1 MSGGNPS
8 AAAERRSAGHGSVN
22 SDAAAD
28 TTKRSRFVYQDDDV
42 IEKPFNWAQMR
53 RLLVYM
59 KPYKRQLLPVLIVM
73 MVLGTITKLA
83 IPFLISYAIDHAI
96 QPADGNPSLRLLY
109 IIAGTALGLYI
120 IQWGA
125 NTFRIKFMNVIGQR
139 IIYDLRADLFKHIQ
153 KLSFHF
159 YDKRPAGSV
168 LVRVTNDVNSLQELF
183 TNGAVNTL
191 VDCMQLLGIIIIL
204 LFLNVQLA
212 VAVMIT
218 VPIMF
223 LVSTKL
229 RKRIRF
235 AWQDVRIKQSRI
247 NSHLNEAIQGIRVT
261 QAYTQEQANMD
272 YFDHMNS
279 VNKKSWDRASAL
291 NQTFGPV
298 IEITSAIGAFVL
310 FMYGSHLIQS
320 DVITVGVLF
329 AFAQYVGNFWEPIN
343 RLGQMYSQML
353 IAMASSERIFEFMDE
368 QPSVG
373 EEDHAMKLPPV
384 HGDVAFENILFEYE
398 KGRPAL
404 RGISLSAQAGQSIAL
419 VGHTG
424 SGKSTII
431 NLLCRFYDPTE
442 GRVAIDGFD
451 IRNVTLES
459 LRSQIGIVLQDTFI
473 FSGTIRDNIR
483 FGRLDATDTE
493 VEEAAKAV
501 FAHDFIVNLKDG
513 YDTEVQERGNVLS
526 MGQRQLISFARALL
540 ANPRILILDEA
551 TASIDTETELK
562 IQEALKT
569 LLEGR
574 TSFIIAHRLS
584 TIRGCDN
591 IVVLDHGV
599 IQEQGT
605 HEQLMRMRGTY
616 YGLVAAQ
623 YKYM

>member
-1 MSGGNPS
+1 MSAMNE
-8 AAAERRSAGHGSVN
+8 AAAAGRKGRGTTQ
-22 SDAAAD
+22 D
-28 TTKRSRFVYQDDDV
+28 TSQKRSRFVYQDDEI

-59 KPYKRQLLPVLIVM
+59 KPYRKQLLPVLIIM

-96 QPADGNPSLRLLY
+96 QPAVGDPSTRLLY
-109 IIAGTALGLYI
+109 IIAGTVFGLYLV
-120 IQWGA
+120 QWAA
-125 NTFRIKFMNVIGQR
+125 NAFRIKFMNVIGQR

-168 LVRVTNDVNSLQELF
+168 LVRITNDVNSLQDLF
-183 TNGAVNTL
+183 TNGAINTL
-191 VDCMQLLGIIIIL
+191 VDCLQLLGIIIIL

-223 LVSTKL
+223 LISTKL
-229 RKRIRF
+229 RKKIRF

-261 QAYTQEQANMD
+261 QAYTQEQANME
-272 YFDHMNS
+272 YFDHMNQ
-279 VNKKSWDRASAL
+279 VNKKSWDRASAM

-298 IEITSAIGAFVL
+298 IEITSAIGAFIL
-310 FMYGSHLIQS
+310 FMLGSHLVQTEA
-320 DVITVGVLF
+320 ITVGILF
-329 AFAQYVGNFWEPIN
+329 AFAQYIGNFWEPIN

-353 IAMASSERIFEFMDE
+353 IGMASSERIFEFMDE
-368 QPSVG
+368 RPTIAEKEQARKMP
-373 EEDHAMKLPPV
+373 EV
-384 HGDVAFENILFEYE
+384 HGDVNFENIVFEYE

-404 RGISLSAQAGQSIAL
+404 RNISLSAKAGESIAL

-431 NLLCRFYDPTE
+431 SLLSRFYDPTE
-442 GRVAIDGFD
+442 GRVLVDGID
-451 IRNVTLES
+451 IRDVTLES

-483 FGRLDATDTE
+483 FGRLDATDAE
-493 VEEAAKAV
+493 VEAAAKAV
-501 FAHDFIVNLKDG
+501 FAHDFIVKLKDG
-513 YDTEVQERGNVLS
+513 YDTEVQERGNLLS
-526 MGQRQLISFARALL
+526 MGQRQLLSFARALL

-569 LLEGR
+569 LLQGR

-584 TIRGCDN
+584 TIRHCDN
-591 IVVLDHGV
+591 IIVLDHGV

-605 HEQLMRMRGTY
+605 HQELMAKQGTY

>member
-1 MSGGNPS
+1 MSAMNE
-8 AAAERRSAGHGSVN
+8 AAAAGRKGRETTK
-22 SDAAAD
+22 D
-28 TTKRSRFVYQDDDV
+28 TSQKRSRFVYQDDEI

-59 KPYKRQLLPVLIVM
+59 KPYRKQLLPVLIIM

-96 QPADGNPSLRLLY
+96 QPAVGDPSTRLLY
-109 IIAGTALGLYI
+109 IIAGTVFGLYLV
-120 IQWGA
+120 QWAA
-125 NTFRIKFMNVIGQR
+125 NAFRIKFMNVIGQR

-168 LVRVTNDVNSLQELF
+168 LVRITNDVNSLQDLF
-183 TNGAVNTL
+183 TNGAINTL
-191 VDCMQLLGIIIIL
+191 VDCLQLLGIIIIL

-229 RKRIRF
+229 RKKIRF

-261 QAYTQEQANMD
+261 QAYTQEQANME
-272 YFDHMNS
+272 YFDHMNQ
-279 VNKKSWDRASAL
+279 VNKKSWDRASAM

-298 IEITSAIGAFVL
+298 IEITSAIGAFIL
-310 FMYGSHLIQS
+310 FMLGSHLVQTEA
-320 DVITVGVLF
+320 ITVGILF
-329 AFAQYVGNFWEPIN
+329 AFAQYIGNFWEPIN

-353 IAMASSERIFEFMDE
+353 IGMASSERIFEFMDE
-368 QPSVG
+368 RPTIAEKDQARKMP
-373 EEDHAMKLPPV
+373 EV
-384 HGDVAFENILFEYE
+384 HGDVNFENIVFEYE

-404 RGISLSAQAGQSIAL
+404 RNISLSAKAGESIAL

-431 NLLCRFYDPTE
+431 SLLSRFYDPTE
-442 GRVAIDGFD
+442 GRVLVDGID
-451 IRNVTLES
+451 IRDVTLES

-483 FGRLDATDTE
+483 FGRLEATDAE
-493 VEEAAKAV
+493 VEAAAKAV
-501 FAHDFIVNLKDG
+501 FAHDFIVKLKDG
-513 YDTEVQERGNVLS
+513 YDTEVQERGNLLS
-526 MGQRQLISFARALL
+526 MGQRQLLSFARALL

-569 LLEGR
+569 LLQGR

-584 TIRGCDN
+584 TIRHCDN
-591 IVVLDHGV
+591 IIVLDHGV

-605 HEQLMRMRGTY
+605 HQELMAKQGTY

>member
-1 MSGGNPS
+1 MSAMNE
-8 AAAERRSAGHGSVN
+8 AAAAGRKGREDSQ
-22 SDAAAD
+22 D
-28 TTKRSRFVYQDDDV
+28 TSQKRSRFVYQDDEI

-59 KPYKRQLLPVLIVM
+59 KPYRKQLLPVLIVM

-96 QPADGNPSLRLLY
+96 QPAVGDPSTRLLY
-109 IIAGTALGLYI
+109 IIAGTVFGLYLV
-120 IQWGA
+120 QWAA
-125 NTFRIKFMNVIGQR
+125 NAFRIKFMNVIGQR

-168 LVRVTNDVNSLQELF
+168 LVRITNDVNSLQDLF

-191 VDCMQLLGIIIIL
+191 VDCLQLLGIIIIL

-212 VAVMIT
+212 VAVMVT

-223 LVSTKL
+223 LISTKL
-229 RKRIRF
+229 RKKIRF

-261 QAYTQEQANMD
+261 QAYTQEQANME
-272 YFDHMNS
+272 YFDHMNQ
-279 VNKKSWDRASAL
+279 VNKKSWDRASAM

-298 IEITSAIGAFVL
+298 IEITSAIGAFIL
-310 FMYGSHLIQS
+310 FMLGSHLVQTGA
-320 DVITVGVLF
+320 ITVGILF
-329 AFAQYVGNFWEPIN
+329 AFAQYIGNFWEPIN

-368 QPSVG
+368 RPTIA
-373 EEDHAMKLPPV
+373 EKEHARKMPEV
-384 HGDVAFENILFEYE
+384 RGDVSFENIVFEYE

-404 RGISLSAQAGQSIAL
+404 RNISLSARAGESIAL

-431 NLLCRFYDPTE
+431 SLLSRFYDPTE
-442 GRVAIDGFD
+442 GRVLVDGID
-451 IRNVTLES
+451 IRDVTLES

-483 FGRLDATDTE
+483 FGRLDATDAE
-493 VEEAAKAV
+493 VEAAAKAV
-501 FAHDFIVNLKDG
+501 FAHDFIVKLKDG
-513 YDTEVQERGNVLS
+513 YDTEVQERGNLLS
-526 MGQRQLISFARALL
+526 MGQRQLLSFARALL

-569 LLEGR
+569 LLQGR

-584 TIRGCDN
+584 TIRHCDN
-591 IVVLDHGV
+591 IIVLDHGV

-605 HEQLMRMRGTY
+605 HQELMAKQGTY

>member
-1 MSGGNPS
+1 MSAMNE
-8 AAAERRSAGHGSVN
+8 AAAAGRKGREN
-22 SDAAAD
+22 TQD
-28 TTKRSRFVYQDDDV
+28 TSQKRSRFVYQDDEI

-59 KPYKRQLLPVLIVM
+59 KPYRKQLLPVLIIM

-96 QPADGNPSLRLLY
+96 QPAVGDPSTRLLY
-109 IIAGTALGLYI
+109 IIAGTVFGLYLV
-120 IQWGA
+120 QWAA
-125 NTFRIKFMNVIGQR
+125 NAFRIKFMNVIGQR

-168 LVRVTNDVNSLQELF
+168 LVRITNDVNSLQDLF

-191 VDCMQLLGIIIIL
+191 VDCLQLLGIIIIL

-223 LVSTKL
+223 LISTKL
-229 RKRIRF
+229 RKKIRF

-247 NSHLNEAIQGIRVT
+247 NSHLNEAIQGVRVT
-261 QAYTQEQANMD
+261 QAYTQEQANME
-272 YFDHMNS
+272 YFDHMNQ
-279 VNKKSWDRASAL
+279 VNKKSWDRASAM
-291 NQTFGPV
+291 NQTFGPI
-298 IEITSAIGAFVL
+298 IEITSAIGAFIL
-310 FMYGSHLIQS
+310 FMLGSHLVQAEA
-320 DVITVGVLF
+320 ITVGILF
-329 AFAQYVGNFWEPIN
+329 AFAQYIGNFWEPIN

-368 QPSVG
+368 RPTIAEKDQARKMP
-373 EEDHAMKLPPV
+373 EV
-384 HGDVAFENILFEYE
+384 HGDVNFENIIFEYE

-404 RGISLSAQAGQSIAL
+404 RNISLSAKAGESIAL

-431 NLLCRFYDPTE
+431 SLLSRFYDPTE
-442 GRVAIDGFD
+442 GRVLVDGID
-451 IRNVTLES
+451 IRDVTLES

-483 FGRLDATDTE
+483 FGRLDATDAE
-493 VEEAAKAV
+493 VEAAAKAV
-501 FAHDFIVNLKDG
+501 FAHDFIVKLKDG
-513 YDTEVQERGNVLS
+513 YDTEVQERGNLLS
-526 MGQRQLISFARALL
+526 MGQRQLLSFARALL

-562 IQEALKT
+562 IQQALKT
-569 LLEGR
+569 LLQGR

-584 TIRGCDN
+584 TIRHCDN
-591 IVVLDHGV
+591 IIVLDHGV

-605 HEQLMRMRGTY
+605 HQELMAKQGTY